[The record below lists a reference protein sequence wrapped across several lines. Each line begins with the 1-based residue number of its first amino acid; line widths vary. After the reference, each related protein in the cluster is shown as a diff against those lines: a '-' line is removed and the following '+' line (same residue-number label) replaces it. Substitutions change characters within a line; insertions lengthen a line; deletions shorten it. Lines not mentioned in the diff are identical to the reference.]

1 VQTEQTSGRELTSWA
16 DIDWSLVEEHVRHLQ
31 GRIFRAAAAGK
42 KQRVKSL
49 QKFLVRSCFVK
60 MLAIRQVTQQN
71 KGKNT
76 AGVDGVVCDT
86 PQSRLRLL
94 NEGLDLKGYQ
104 PKPVRRVFIPKSNGK
119 RRPLGIP
126 TVRDRVMQAIVKMA
140 LEPEWEHRFEVN
152 SYGFRPGRRTMD
164 AVSAIHHTIASR
176 GSSEWVLDADI
187 SGCFDN
193 IDHEAMLKRLP
204 VFTTILRRWLKAGVV
219 EFGTYRETE
228 AGTPQGGIISPLLAN
243 VALDGLE
250 RIFGAYN
257 AKDRYQRPAVRSS
270 MDKGISLIR
279 YADDFVVT
287 APSRERLEQYV
298 LPAVDTFL
306 KKRGLT
312 LNQGKTRIVHVTD
325 GFDFLG
331 FTIRQYGEK
340 TLTKPQKEKT
350 LSHLRQIRDI
360 LVKNR
365 TATSGNIVNLLNP
378 IIRGWSN
385 YYRYGS
391 STQTFSYADHRL
403 WQMLWKWS
411 CRRHRKKSC
420 QWIRQR
426 YFTRVGQRE
435 WVFFGEREE
444 TGKRIQLA
452 YHAQT
457 PVSRYFKVHRSM
469 TPMNPD
475 EAEYWQRR
483 KMRAGLTETFRRDRR
498 HLFKRQEGRCAICN
512 VSFDTLGDDPEIDV
526 HHRQPRLIGGS
537 NDPDNLAMVHRW
549 CHHAHH
555 SRNSYQAHTA

>member
-49 QKFLVRSCFVK
+49 QKLLVRSCFVK

-452 YHAQT
+452 YQ
-457 PVSRYFKVHRSM
+457 SY
-469 TPMNPD
+469 
-475 EAEYWQRR
+475 AENWVTR
-483 KMRAGLTETFRRDRR
+483 
-498 HLFKRQEGRCAICN
+498 
-512 VSFDTLGDDPEIDV
+512 
-526 HHRQPRLIGGS
+526 
-537 NDPDNLAMVHRW
+537 
-549 CHHAHH
+549 
-555 SRNSYQAHTA
+555 